1 MAMKLDVKLQLLTFT
16 SVVLNFIFLVVGLS
30 VLLCGVWILFDR
42 GTLLTPQPSAQLQTV
57 GVGLLVIGGVVVV
70 VSVIGCVS
78 AVTGNRVLLLTFLGF
93 LIVLILG
100 QFFIL
105 LLLLL
110 NRGVIEVKVLE
121 TLDHMIINYSGHER
135 IEDAL
140 MDNIQHYEMCCG
152 SMNSSDW
159 LENRYIQNQS
169 DPDLLPCSCLNV
181 TRLSVNK
188 WCDKNQPNVSV
199 HAEGCKDKTISW
211 LDTNIITI
219 VVMDAGLMFIQVI
232 LCVLMAYLY
241 RTMLRKNALKTG
253 PLVDADHTPLDH
265 ASEDD
270 LTNGEQNYSY
280 IDPDDEGYVDPAH
293 LGRLHDY

>member
-1 MAMKLDVKLQLLTFT
+1 MAMKLDVKIQLLTFT
-16 SVVLNFIFLVVGLS
+16 SVVLNFIFLVLGLS

-70 VSVIGCVS
+70 VSLIGCVS
-78 AVTGNRVLLLTFLGF
+78 AVTGNRLLLLTFLGF

-110 NRGVIEVKVLE
+110 NRGVIEDRVLE

-135 IEDAL
+135 SEDML
-140 MDNIQHYEMCCG
+140 MDNIQHYETCCG
-152 SMNSSDW
+152 SKSASDW

-169 DPDLLPCSCLNV
+169 DPDLLPCSCFNF
-181 TRLSVNK
+181 TRLSANK
-188 WCDKNQPNVSV
+188 WCDKNQPNASV
-199 HAEGCKDKTISW
+199 HAEGCKDKISGW
-211 LDTNIITI
+211 LHTNIMTI
-219 VVMDAGLMFIQVI
+219 VAMDASLMLIQVI
-232 LCVLMAYLY
+232 LCVLMACLY
-241 RTMLRKNALKTG
+241 RATLRKNALKIG
-253 PLVDADHTPLDH
+253 PPADADHAPLDH

-270 LTNGEQNYSY
+270 LAKGEQNYSY

-293 LGRLHDY
+293 LGRLHNY